1 MQHGKLRSYC
11 GSWLVKF
18 VLWIFI
24 NFKDT
29 FETGESLLTIFSSSS
44 SSPAVSE
51 IQTQERGDRIE
62 SDISPVQVSTSVDD
76 RSLRPEETQVNIN
89 PKTQ

>member
-1 MQHGKLRSYC
+1 MQHGELRSYC
-11 GSWLVKF
+11 GSRLVKF

-29 FETGESLLTIFSSSS
+29 FKTGESFLIIFFQFVF
-44 SSPAVSE
+44 SPAVSE

-62 SDISPVQVSTSVDD
+62 SDISPVHVSTSVDD
-76 RSLRPEETQVNIN
+76 RSGRPGDNQANKK